1 MLTMREVA
9 DAASAERAIRDDADM
24 REAVAKLAKEVAWQG
39 GFAEDFAADSL
50 WQYCSEL
57 LADYCEPDE
66 DEDGGWEP
74 EPEGRTARAVG
85 AVA

>member
-1 MLTMREVA
+1 MLTMAEA
-9 DAASAERAIRDDADM
+9 KSAETAERAIRASEGM
-24 REAVAKLAKEVAWQG
+24 AEAVYKLAAELAWQG

-50 WQYCSEL
+50 WQFCGEL

-66 DEDGGWEP
+66 DDDDWEP
-74 EPEGRTARAVG
+74 EPEGRTALAMG